1 MPRRMTQTK
10 SGTAQVLTNVS
21 FESLVVSWLMRD
33 GWQVFI
39 PMLDNAHRTDI
50 LISDGPNYYRLQV
63 KTIDT
68 TGKKEK
74 DIEIENKWD
83 KSYLDK
89 SDPNYFESHLDYIVW
104 FARNTTWGYVTLA
117 FSEKRRK
124 LKTEGHI
131 RFESRQT
138 FLKAL
143 HALQ

>member
-33 GWQVFI
+33 SWQVFT
-39 PMLDNAHRTDI
+39 PVLDNAHATDI
-50 LISDGPNYYRLQV
+50 LISDGPHYYRLQV

-83 KSYLDK
+83 K
-89 SDPNYFESHLDYIVW
+89 SHLDYIVW

-124 LKTEGHI
+124 LKTEGHL

-143 HALQ
+143 HEL

>member
-83 KSYLDK
+83 KS
-89 SDPNYFESHLDYIVW
+89 HLDYIVW
-104 FARNTTWGYVTLA
+104 FARNTTWGYVTPA

-124 LKTEGHI
+124 LKTEGHS
-131 RFESRQT
+131 RFDDGKS
-138 FLKAL
+138 FLKAFHEL
-143 HALQ
+143 